1 MRLARSVEPRRERT
15 LGIGPLVIGNE
26 RIPAGP
32 AGIAVVR
39 IAAELTEK
47 LVIARELVAVER
59 DTETGRIGHGERA
72 VAIDELAA
80 RNHVVGHV
88 VIVRVGG
95 VAEVCHDG
103 TEVQHRRELDAQF
116 ARAVHGDA
124 EPHRFADAGCLDA
137 RADAAPERRV
147 EQDHVDGARHDVG
160 RELLEVDDD
169 RIRCRGQR
177 HEFLQPRELRH
188 APHRI
193 LEVVVAQ
200 VEDAAAEIDRIGE
213 RERAVRVVAEAV
225 AGQCAGKRAIAGE
238 LVRRRV
244 DAALQLVYAKAVSG
258 LQRTRVRDE
267 LLGDAH
273 FAFTGLR
280 VRVTEEQIR
289 RELNGVANLAA
300 EKRMHGHAELLSHD
314 VEARELERRVQLRA
328 IVVEARRRIADR
340 VAHRLEPEHVVATQ
354 VAFERGECAR
364 RVLAAAAHLAQA
376 DIAVRRFDF
385 DDRAHEST
393 PVRAVA
399 VQQRCLERNG
409 NGRGAD
415 RGDRRGGHGERR
427 AEDDRLILRLARCCS
442 ICHPER
448 SEGSADRRRRS
459 RMTTSRDDTGI
470 DRRTFLKGAAA
481 AGASVAAAS
490 TLSAANAQQGKAAA
504 VSAGE
509 APEGK
514 AEKTRPGDIVIARPG
529 SDFMADVIKT
539 LDLEYVAAN
548 PASSF
553 RSLHESLVNYGGNRN
568 PELITCMHEESAVG
582 IAHGYAK
589 AAGKPMMA
597 IVHGSVGLQH
607 ASMAL
612 YNAWCDRVPIIVV
625 AGNGADATKRRA
637 GTEWYHSVQDCAA
650 IVRDFVKWDDAPA
663 SLTHFAESMVR
674 AYRIATTAPMEPVLI
689 TADIDLQEERAEE
702 KLAIPKRSPA
712 IQAQGERGAL
722 DEAAKLLIAAQN
734 PVIIA
739 DRAVRSQSG
748 VDRLVELAEAIGA
761 PVINLGG
768 RMNFP
773 SRHRL
778 CHTERRLARLDVR
791 TISIGMSDAYVR
803 SNYQDFQRFMPID
816 LPIVGDVESS
826 LPTLIERVRASVT
839 PERARMFEQRAQ
851 ALGEAA
857 RKELARARD
866 EAAAQWNLSPISTAR
881 LAMELWN
888 VAKDEPWSLAVSD
901 RIPWANRLWSTTR
914 FHQMLGNSGA
924 QGVGYGVAGAV
935 GAGLANKTRGLVTV
949 TFQPDGD
956 LMYAPGALWTAAHH
970 RIPVLFLMHNNRAY
984 HQEVMHLQRMAA
996 LHDRRPDQA
1005 WIGNAID
1012 RPAIDY
1018 AKLANAMGVWA
1029 QGPIGDP
1036 GELRPALQRAM
1047 AIVKGGEPA
1056 LIDAVCQP
1064 R

>member
-1 MRLARSVEPRRERT
+1 
-15 LGIGPLVIGNE
+15 
-26 RIPAGP
+26 
-32 AGIAVVR
+32 
-39 IAAELTEK
+39 
-47 LVIARELVAVER
+47 
-59 DTETGRIGHGERA
+59 
-72 VAIDELAA
+72 
-80 RNHVVGHV
+80 
-88 VIVRVGG
+88 
-95 VAEVCHDG
+95 
-103 TEVQHRRELDAQF
+103 
-116 ARAVHGDA
+116 
-124 EPHRFADAGCLDA
+124 
-137 RADAAPERRV
+137 
-147 EQDHVDGARHDVG
+147 
-160 RELLEVDDD
+160 
-169 RIRCRGQR
+169 
-177 HEFLQPRELRH
+177 
-188 APHRI
+188 
-193 LEVVVAQ
+193 
-200 VEDAAAEIDRIGE
+200 
-213 RERAVRVVAEAV
+213 
-225 AGQCAGKRAIAGE
+225 
-238 LVRRRV
+238 
-244 DAALQLVYAKAVSG
+244 
-258 LQRTRVRDE
+258 
-267 LLGDAH
+267 
-273 FAFTGLR
+273 
-280 VRVTEEQIR
+280 
-289 RELNGVANLAA
+289 
-300 EKRMHGHAELLSHD
+300 
-314 VEARELERRVQLRA
+314 
-328 IVVEARRRIADR
+328 
-340 VAHRLEPEHVVATQ
+340 
-354 VAFERGECAR
+354 
-364 RVLAAAAHLAQA
+364 
-376 DIAVRRFDF
+376 
-385 DDRAHEST
+385 
-393 PVRAVA
+393 
-399 VQQRCLERNG
+399 
-409 NGRGAD
+409 
-415 RGDRRGGHGERR
+415 
-427 AEDDRLILRLARCCS
+427 
-442 ICHPER
+442 
-448 SEGSADRRRRS
+448 
-459 RMTTSRDDTGI
+459 MTTNRDDTGI

-490 TLSAANAQQGKAAA
+490 TLSAASAQQGKPAAE
-504 VSAGE
+504 SASA

-514 AEKTRPGDIVIARPG
+514 GEKRRPGDIVIARPG

-689 TADIDLQEERAEE
+689 TADIDLQEDRAEE

-722 DEAAKLLIAAQN
+722 DEAAKLLVAAQN

-778 CHTERRLARLDVR
+778 CHTERRRELVRDADVVLLLEVADRWGQFHSLSDPHKIERRLARLDVR